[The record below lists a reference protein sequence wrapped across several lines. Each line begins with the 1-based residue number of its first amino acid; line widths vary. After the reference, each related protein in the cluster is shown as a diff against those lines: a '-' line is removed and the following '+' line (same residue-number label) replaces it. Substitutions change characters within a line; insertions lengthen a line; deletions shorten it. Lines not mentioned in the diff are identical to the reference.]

1 MSSWSKL
8 VEGELRLLPEA
19 ESVLGVVR
27 RFSESG
33 RNIIVSS
40 VGVFRSAG
48 KYLAHLVN
56 SLSGINAFYVQPHEL
71 MYYVAP
77 YNEGR
82 ELDILLVATPGG
94 LSDLYLLLDQLVLTG
109 HRVAL
114 VTEPLPESMRVRFG
128 SVELAEV
135 QLGRMG
141 LLKLLASLAY
151 SVSKVARGELRR
163 RADRVA
169 GECLSLAQ
177 VADELVEMYSE
188 ELKAIRGVFL
198 EPHIVTYTPTM
209 EPVAEMVSLGY
220 GKSLAIMADISSAH
234 LYVDRFARKVLL
246 FTTDVEVYTVR
257 YYLTKIAERGGKVVE
272 VRVRTD
278 PLTAPLYALLLLYYI
293 DIGGG
298 G

>member
-8 VEGELRLLPEA
+8 VEGELRLLPDV

-27 RFSESG
+27 RFSEGG
-33 RNIIVSS
+33 RSIIVSS

-82 ELDILLVATPGG
+82 ELDILLIATPGG

-114 VTEPLPESMRVRFG
+114 VTEPLPESMKARFG

-151 SVSKVARGELRR
+151 SVSKVARSELRR

>member
-8 VEGELRLLPEA
+8 VEGELKLLPDA
-19 ESVLGVVR
+19 DSVLAVVR
-27 RFSESG
+27 RFSEGG
-33 RNIIVSS
+33 RSIIVSS
-40 VGVFRSAG
+40 VGVFKSAG
-48 KYLAHLVN
+48 KYLAQLMN

-77 YNEGR
+77 YDESR
-82 ELDILLVATPGG
+82 ELDIILVATPGG

-114 VTEPLPESMRVRFG
+114 VTEPLPESMKVRFG
-128 SVELAEV
+128 SIELAEV
-135 QLGRMG
+135 QPGRMG

-151 SVSKVARGELRR
+151 SASKVAKGELRR
-163 RADRVA
+163 RAERVA
-169 GECLSLAQ
+169 SECLSLAQ

-188 ELKAIRGVFL
+188 ELKAIKGVFI
-198 EPHIVTYTPTM
+198 EPHIVTYTPSM
-209 EPVAEMVSLGY
+209 EPAAEMVSLGF
-220 GKSLAIMADISSAH
+220 GKSLAIMADISSAY

-257 YYLTKIAERGGKVVE
+257 YYLTKIAERGGKVVD
-272 VRVRTD
+272 VRIKTD

-293 DIGGG
+293 EIGGSG
-298 G
+298 